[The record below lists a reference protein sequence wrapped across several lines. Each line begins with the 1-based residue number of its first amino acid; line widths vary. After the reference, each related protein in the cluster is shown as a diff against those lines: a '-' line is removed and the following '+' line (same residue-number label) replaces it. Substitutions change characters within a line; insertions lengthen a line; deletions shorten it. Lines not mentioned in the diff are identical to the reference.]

1 MRFTYIII
9 SVCKPGLQV
18 DMRDFINAPNGSTKQ
33 SLAVNEKLE
42 ADPSQSPLGGRTV
55 WQLDDAFYLLS
66 MGQERYDN

>member
-55 WQLDDAFYLLS
+55 
-66 MGQERYDN
+66 